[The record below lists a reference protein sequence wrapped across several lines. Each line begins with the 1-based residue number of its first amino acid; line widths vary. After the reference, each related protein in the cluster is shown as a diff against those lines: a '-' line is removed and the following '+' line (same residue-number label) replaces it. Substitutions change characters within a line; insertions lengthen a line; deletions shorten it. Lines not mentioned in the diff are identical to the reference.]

1 MSENTLLMAMIL
13 GQSLLIVVVLGV
25 IGYFSW
31 QFHRNNLKNIYRD
44 QPEEKKKSSP
54 SIESTTTNDTLSVG
68 MCDTHPNNR
77 ANGSCGICEKL
88 LCEDCNM
95 EIDRFHFCPEHF
107 QLFTSNEWTMLE
119 KIKTTPET
127 TEASAHL
134 FEFKRSKWKKDKTPM
149 YIEIHY
155 QINVETDQIESDV
168 ALYAIKNQSQ
178 KLKEELKASA

>member
-1 MSENTLLMAMIL
+1 
-13 GQSLLIVVVLGV
+13 
-25 IGYFSW
+25 
-31 QFHRNNLKNIYRD
+31 
-44 QPEEKKKSSP
+44 
-54 SIESTTTNDTLSVG
+54 

-77 ANGSCGICEKL
+77 ANGSCAICEKL

-107 QLFTSNEWTMLE
+107 QLFTSNKWEMLD

-134 FEFKRSKWKKDKTPM
+134 FDFKRSKWKENKTPM

-155 QINVETDQIESDV
+155 QINVENDQIESDV
-168 ALYAIKNQSQ
+168 ALYAIADQAQ
-178 KLKEELKASA
+178 LLKDELNSKV

>member
-13 GQSLLIVVVLGV
+13 GQSLLIVIVLAA

-31 QFHRNNLKNIYRD
+31 QFHRNNLKNIY
-44 QPEEKKKSSP
+44 QGEETEKKKSSP
-54 SIESTTTNDTLSVG
+54 SIESTSSNDALSVG
-68 MCDTHPNNR
+68 MCDSHPNNR
-77 ANGSCGICEKL
+77 ANGSCGICEEL

-107 QLFTSNEWTMLE
+107 QTYTSNKWEMLE

-134 FEFKRSKWKKDKTPM
+134 FNFKRSMWKKNKTPM

-155 QINVETDQIESDV
+155 QINVENDQIESDV
-168 ALYAIKNQSQ
+168 ALYAMASQ
-178 KLKEELKASA
+178 AELLKEELKSKA